1 MFPVWKRILKDR
13 SASRYLFLLN
23 LRRYESKKSFG
34 FIVAFLFA
42 VSNLPI
48 ERTGG
53 HAMLILTLKLLTLWS
68 LIATVTSFALGAAIG
83 KEDRLLKDEILTF
96 LFSTISNQQ
105 ASR

>member
-1 MFPVWKRILKDR
+1 
-13 SASRYLFLLN
+13 
-23 LRRYESKKSFG
+23 
-34 FIVAFLFA
+34 
-42 VSNLPI
+42 
-48 ERTGG
+48 
-53 HAMLILTLKLLTLWS
+53 MLILTLKLLTLWS